1 MTDEAPTPEKR
12 SAPWKGRP
20 RSDNPRNAWVH
31 VRVTA
36 DERAKLDEAAE
47 RAGLELGPYVVQAAL
62 GAPRPRQRRRIQLE
76 RRDLAQLLGWLGK
89 AGGNLNQ
96 LAKIANQTGHLP
108 DAANLHAVEQELREA
123 ARAIS
128 HVLSGKAVAVCQPQP
143 ATDAGEVSD

>member
-1 MTDEAPTPEKR
+1 MSDETPTPEKR

-20 RSDNPRNAWVH
+20 RSANPRNAWVH

-62 GAPRPRQRRRIQLE
+62 GAPRPRQRRRLQLD
-76 RRDLAQLLGWLGK
+76 RRDLAQLLGQLGT

-96 LAKIANQTGHLP
+96 LAKIANQTGQLP
-108 DAANLHAVEQELREA
+108 AAEA
-123 ARAIS
+123 LATVLLDIRTAAQAIS
-128 HVLSGKAVAVCQPQP
+128 ATLRGSKVDATGPQP
-143 ATDAGEVSD
+143 PAEEPKA

>member
-1 MTDEAPTPEKR
+1 MSDETPTPEKR

-62 GAPRPRQRRRIQLE
+62 GAPRPRQRRRLQLD
-76 RRDLAQLLGWLGK
+76 RRDLAALLGQLGT

-96 LAKIANQTGHLP
+96 LAKIANQTGQLP
-108 DAANLHAVEQELREA
+108 AAEALATVLLDIRTA

-128 HVLSGKAVAVCQPQP
+128 ATLRGQKIDAEEPQP
-143 ATDAGEVSD
+143 PAEAADA